1 MLCSD
6 TNFLLLLL
14 LLLNTRARN
23 NKLAMLQQLPIHSHQ
38 TPRDMNPTIVFYPNI
53 CSLCAKVWFEK
64 GQIQYRFFMTFPS
77 LICDKNTISKMWA
90 APGS

>member
-14 LLLNTRARN
+14 LHTRVQN
-23 NKLAMLQQLPIHSHQ
+23 DKLAILQQLPIHSRQ
-38 TPRDMNPTIVFYPNI
+38 MPRDEPTTVYCPNI

-64 GQIQYRFFMTFPS
+64 GQIHYRFFMTFPS
-77 LICDKNTISKMWA
+77 LICDRGPILKMWA